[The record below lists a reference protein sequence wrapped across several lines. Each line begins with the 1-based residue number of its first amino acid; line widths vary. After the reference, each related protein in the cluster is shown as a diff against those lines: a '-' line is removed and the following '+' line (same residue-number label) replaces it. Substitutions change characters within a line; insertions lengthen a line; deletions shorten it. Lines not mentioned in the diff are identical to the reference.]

1 MPENPLKLFETLDPE
16 LLEAI
21 EHARK
26 LSLTDGALH
35 RKYKYL
41 IAMCL
46 DASHGASGGVKSL
59 AQRAMQEGATKEQVI
74 EALRVA
80 YYICGAGVVYTA
92 APGFKEIFESKQ

>member
-1 MPENPLKLFETLDPE
+1 MPERPIDVFNTLDPKLAQLMKNNNE
-16 LLEAI
+16 LA
-21 EHARK
+21 
-26 LSLTDGALH
+26 LSEGALSK
-35 RKYKYL
+35 KYKYL

-80 YYICGAGVVYTA
+80 YYICGAGSIYTA
-92 APGFKEIFESKQ
+92 APGFKEIFETK